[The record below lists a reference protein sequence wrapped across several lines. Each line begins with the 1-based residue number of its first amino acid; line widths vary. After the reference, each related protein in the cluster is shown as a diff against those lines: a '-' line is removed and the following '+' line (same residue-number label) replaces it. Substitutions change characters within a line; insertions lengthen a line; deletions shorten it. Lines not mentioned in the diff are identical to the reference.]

1 MATDDP
7 QACKAVAE
15 YWEGV
20 GSGRFERILRLATTV
35 EGWEDIDS
43 DSDDGDEE
51 EAATSMRV
59 QAPPCSS
66 KRRSQH
72 AQR

>member
-15 YWEGV
+15 YWESV

-59 QAPPCSS
+59 QAPPRSS